1 MRDPADGAMANG
13 EHLDGGDHP
22 DPTAG
27 LPFRRKPADRRF
39 HGRRIG
45 PGLSER
51 QKRLLAEALPR
62 FAIARDLLGGD
73 GEVSP
78 AAFFDRPH
86 DRYAL
91 EIGFGKGEFL
101 LARAMAEPD
110 TGFIGAEPYLNG
122 VVALVDAMLAAGVTN
137 IRIHPDDARDLLERL
152 RPASLDAV
160 YLIHPDPWPKRRHAK
175 RRFVNPENLDLVTRV
190 LKPGGRFLVV
200 SDDPVYQR
208 WTAIVMANRADF
220 SWTANGPADW
230 LNPPPEWRE
239 TRYAGKAAAE
249 GRRDVFFVYRRLPAA

>member
-1 MRDPADGAMANG
+1 MRTSEKP
-13 EHLDGGDHP
+13 EGGKNS

-27 LPFRRKPADRRF
+27 LPLRRKPADRRF

-51 QKRLLAEALPR
+51 QKHLLAEALPR
-62 FAIARDLLGGD
+62 VAITKDRLRAGRP
-73 GEVSP
+73 VPP
-78 AAFFDRPH
+78 AAFFGRPYERH
-86 DRYAL
+86 AL

-101 LARAMAEPD
+101 LARARAEPE

-122 VVALVDAMLAAGVTN
+122 VVALVDAMLAANIPN
-137 IRIHPDDARDLLERL
+137 IRIYADDARDLLERL
-152 RPASLDAV
+152 APASLDAV

-175 RRFVNPENLDLVTRV
+175 RRFVNPENLDLVARV

-208 WTAIVMANRADF
+208 WTAIVMANREDF
-220 SWTANGPADW
+220 SWMVDTPEDW
-230 LNPPPEWRE
+230 RTPPPEWRE

-249 GRRDVFFVYRRLPAA
+249 GRQDVFFLYRRR

>member
-1 MRDPADGAMANG
+1 MPERTVNPMSEQPNDATSS
-13 EHLDGGDHP
+13 

-27 LPFRRKPADRRF
+27 LPTRRKPADRRF

-45 PGLSER
+45 PGLSAR
-51 QKRLLAEALPR
+51 QKRLLQDELPR
-62 FAIARDLLGGD
+62 LAIAADRLQTGRS
-73 GEVSP
+73 VPP
-78 AAFFDRPH
+78 AAFFDRPFARH
-86 DRYAL
+86 AL

-101 LARAMAEPD
+101 VSRARAEPD

-122 VVALVDAMLAAGVTN
+122 VVALLDAILAERIDN
-137 IRIHPDDARDLLERL
+137 IRIYADDARDLLECL
-152 RPASLDAV
+152 APGSLDAV

-175 RRFVNPENLDLVTRV
+175 RRFVNPENLALVARV

-208 WTAIVMANRADF
+208 WTAIVMAHRTDF
-220 SWTANGPADW
+220 VWDITGPQGW
-230 LNPPPEWRE
+230 QTPPPDWCK

-249 GRRDVFFVYRRLPAA
+249 GRRDVFFVYRRR